1 MLLFMLLI
9 TFVICFSLFVF
20 GCGVVFVIDKYNCI
34 SCFVIMITEFVFLS
48 CFIRLLWKHCNWMW
62 WVMAASK
69 VPYGVILLCFFL
81 GTCLL
86 SQCFA
91 IGVDA
96 NQTAR
101 LFVNASQTRPMPD
114 TLFGIFFEVSYC
126 LSCWNISF
134 S

>member
-1 MLLFMLLI
+1 
-9 TFVICFSLFVF
+9 
-20 GCGVVFVIDKYNCI
+20 
-34 SCFVIMITEFVFLS
+34 
-48 CFIRLLWKHCNWMW
+48 
-62 WVMAASK
+62 MAATK

-101 LFVNASQTRPMPD
+101 LFVNASQTRPIPD
-114 TLFGIFFEVSYC
+114 TLFGIFFEEINHAGAGGLWAELVSNRGHFPIFFY
-126 LSCWNISF
+126 F
-134 S
+134 